1 VVGARTDV
9 DTCTPSYQRVI
20 ISNMST
26 VVGIGTSALA
36 IATFALAWIARG
48 TMRLTRVSV
57 ARSQRPVIVPATSSN
72 EVISRIGR
80 ISEAPAG
87 MAMHDDCLVLSIE
100 NVGAGPA
107 INIRGGAEAVGGGI
121 ITGSGRTFHP
131 VEGLSAGRSNAVIF
145 NPQTGSLE
153 PRLEVAIRLLYEDI
167 AGVTHATDLRYSAS
181 AKAFQCT
188 IIEPPVDRFR
198 SPLKTKDANAPIAP
212 WPAAA

>member
-1 VVGARTDV
+1 
-9 DTCTPSYQRVI
+9 
-20 ISNMST
+20 MSGMSA
-26 VVGIGTSALA
+26 VVGIGTLALA
-36 IATFALAWIARG
+36 IATFVLAWIAWR

-57 ARSQRPVIVPATSSN
+57 ERSHRPVVVPATSSN
-72 EVISRIGR
+72 EVTSRLGR
-80 ISEAPAG
+80 IREASAG
-87 MAMHDDCLVLSIE
+87 MTMHDDHLVLPIE

-131 VEGLSAGRSNAVIF
+131 VEGLSAGQSNAVVF
-145 NPQTGSLE
+145 DVQKGNLE
-153 PRLEVAIRLLYEDI
+153 PKMEITIRLLYEDI

-188 IIEPPVDRFR
+188 IIEPPVDLTGT
-198 SPLKTKDANAPIAP
+198 PLKTTEANAPVPP